1 MDASRTL
8 DAFVLHGQELVRL
21 LRSEGN
27 NLTDVDLQTI
37 LFQLHIIEIET
48 ANLKSFRQLPSK
60 TRAACQS

>member
-60 TRAACQS
+60 NRSACQS